1 MNHLLLVPALCG
13 LGFLKG
19 MVHQIIRDLFRLG
32 MFGFLSTEDSLLP
45 GNYGMRDQL
54 AALQWVKQNIEAFRF
69 FTIIVFKMRGG

>member
-1 MNHLLLVPALCG
+1 
-13 LGFLKG
+13 
-19 MVHQIIRDLFRLG
+19 